1 MNMRKSRTK
10 ISSVVASDSTTLDQ
24 QAIEKL
30 AYHYWLER
38 GCPEGSAAE
47 DWFRAERVVRA
58 KESHPALV
66 EAVMKAAG

>member
-1 MNMRKSRTK
+1 MRKSRTK
-10 ISSVVASDSTTLDQ
+10 TTNVETSDSTILDQ
-24 QAIEKL
+24 KAIENL
-30 AYHYWLER
+30 AYQYWLER
-38 GCPEGSAAE
+38 GCPEGSAGE

>member
-1 MNMRKSRTK
+1 MRKSRTK
-10 ISSVVASDSTTLDQ
+10 TTNVETSDSTILDQ
-24 QAIEKL
+24 KAIETL
-30 AYHYWLER
+30 AYQYWLER
-38 GCPEGSAAE
+38 GCPEGSAGE